1 METKQVV
8 VTGTICELQ
17 RVIKTFKSGKK
28 SEEKLF
34 ISLKNVNVND
44 KKMEIFK
51 QAFAEVKKNFIPAWV
66 DDFKGYNDSMG
77 HQQGDECIVQVADAI
92 RSMEKEHGLMRRLMD

>member
-51 QAFAEVKKNFIPAWV
+51 HK
-66 DDFKGYNDSMG
+66 
-77 HQQGDECIVQVADAI
+77 
-92 RSMEKEHGLMRRLMD
+92 